1 MFLSKVELK
10 NFKSFAKEFSLEFP
24 ESVTA
29 IVGPNGSGKSNIVD
43 AIRWVLGEQSPKN
56 IRIEKNEDLI
66 FAGNKNQLAAN
77 FTEVKLSFS
86 GRNGDADQE
95 AENFILGRRLTRNGD
110 SEYQLNNESAKLK
123 DILLFLTKKQ
133 VGVKGFS
140 IVNQGTVEDLL
151 RVSPSNLF
159 LMLEEI
165 LGLRWV
171 EIKKEQSK
179 NKIRLTLVNLDKAQ
193 SLRDEI
199 QPHLRSLKRQVSRFE
214 KASEIKNTLELN
226 QKIYFS
232 RHLSICKEEETS
244 LTLQRNEVK
253 KKTDILTLEFETM
266 ESQVWMKPLPK
277 MIRKFKS

>member
-66 FAGNKNQLAAN
+66 FAGNKNQPAAN

-199 QPHLRSLKRQVSRFE
+199 QPHLRSLKRQVNRFE
-214 KASEIKNTLELN
+214 KASEIKNTLEFN
-226 QKIYFS
+226 
-232 RHLSICKEEETS
+232 
-244 LTLQRNEVK
+244 
-253 KKTDILTLEFETM
+253 
-266 ESQVWMKPLPK
+266 
-277 MIRKFKS
+277 